1 MHRKFEVWFW
11 WTNPETRRT
20 VETRVQ
26 RLFDS
31 KADAEN
37 YAQDIRL
44 WRVLSVVDLFGVNI
58 ETKYISNV
66 RVYSHWC

>member
-1 MHRKFEVWFW
+1 MHRKFEIWFW

-20 VETRVQ
+20 VETRARQ
-26 RLFDS
+26 IFD
-31 KADAEN
+31 KKTDAEN
-37 YAQDIRL
+37 YAKDIRL
-44 WRVLSVVDLFGVNI
+44 WRVLSVVDHLGENI